1 MKKEKN
7 NGVELMDKI
16 VSLCKRRGFIF
27 PGSEIY
33 GGMANSWDYGPLG
46 VELKNNIKQAWWKKF
61 VHSRT
66 DMVGIDAAL
75 IMNPKVWEASGH
87 LKNFTD
93 PLVECKKCHERFRA
107 DKLISDNQK
116 VVLLQ
121 KELSDFIEKYL
132 KDNLGEAEGK
142 ANQVEYLTLGFDG
155 EIKDSDYSGREQ
167 EKIIKYFK
175 KAAQQAFDLIHYD
188 VDVNEEGHYEG
199 GWDFREAFL
208 RRFSPVDIKDLAEEL
223 YLDREIKCP
232 ACDGRDWGATRQF
245 NLMFKT
251 FIGPAEESANVAYFR
266 PETAQAMFV
275 DFKQVAE
282 TSRKRIPFGIAQ
294 IGKAFRNEI
303 TPGNFIFRTREFE
316 QMEIEYFIRE
326 KDWEK
331 TFEYWHEEMYKW
343 MGELGLKK
351 EHLHDLEVPEKE
363 RAHYSKRTIDIEY
376 DFPFGTDELYGL
388 AYRTDFDLENH
399 AKASGQSLEYLDP
412 ETQEKFIPH
421 VIEPTFGVD
430 RSVLAVL
437 CESYNEE
444 EAPTAE
450 EGKTEPRVVLKF
462 PKWLAPIKVAILP
475 LSKKEELAKV
485 ARPIYEDLVK
495 YFICEYDE
503 TQSIGKRYRRQDEIG
518 TPYCVTVDFE
528 TLEDKSVTVRDRD
541 TMKQERIKI
550 EELVDYLKIKLEE

>member
-1 MKKEKN
+1 MKNIMAQNKKLNES
-7 NGVELMDKI
+7 GLMDKI

-46 VELKNNIKQAWWKKF
+46 VELKNNIKQGWWKKF

-93 PLVECKKCHERFRA
+93 PLFECPECHGRFRL
-107 DKLISDNQK
+107 DKLVPSVGKAKVESTPATDDLKKEYYVNQK
-116 VVLLQ
+116 DLIDQ
-121 KELSDFIEKYL
+121 
-132 KDNLGEAEGK
+132 G
-142 ANQVEYLTLGFDG
+142 
-155 EIKDSDYSGREQ
+155 
-167 EKIIKYFK
+167 IIK
-175 KAAQQAFDLIHYD
+175 
-188 VDVNEEGHYEG
+188 ET
-199 GWDFREAFL
+199 
-208 RRFSPVDIKDLAEEL
+208 
-223 YLDREIKCP
+223 IKCP
-232 ACDGRDWGATRQF
+232 DCHKVFPDKMKFRFF
-245 NLMFKT
+245 NLLFKT
-251 FIGPAEESANVAYFR
+251 FIGSTEDAANVAYLR

-282 TSRKRIPFGIAQ
+282 TSRKRVPFGIAQ
-294 IGKAFRNEI
+294 VGKAFRNEI

-331 TFEYWHEEMYKW
+331 TFEYWYEEMYKW
-343 MGELGLKK
+343 MKMLGLEKK
-351 EHLHDLEVPEKE
+351 HLHDLEVPEKE

-388 AYRTDFDLENH
+388 AYRTDFDLSNH
-399 AKASGQSLEYLDP
+399 AKSSGQSLEYLDP

-437 CESYNEE
+437 CESYSEE
-444 EAPTAE
+444 EAPTSE

-495 YFICEYDE
+495 NFACEYDE

-528 TLEDKSVTVRDRD
+528 TLEDKAVTVRDRD

-550 EELVDYLKIKLEE
+550 SDLINYLKNKLEE